1 MLCKSNYIA
10 NKLRE
15 KKKKQKKQY
24 FPLLIFKRID
34 IDIYFIHQK

>member
-15 KKKKQKKQY
+15 KKKKKQTKKTVFPPPHFQKDRY
-24 FPLLIFKRID
+24 
-34 IDIYFIHQK
+34 